1 MNLLEHAKSLSIEIL
16 VIDGLKKRASQAVL
30 FEKRAKDLSIPAEEL
45 STLEGAVR
53 VIANL
58 AIPTPLSDRSLI
70 EGLRNRIYDLQNRY
84 AIDKNVVLDPFPGEE
99 VRYVLNQ
106 PLSLVSQRVK
116 ASLLSAWRN
125 WSSSKVPDIDKDVLD
140 ILAGIVALRDSVTT
154 VRSLKAKA
162 EAICGSLPEVDG
174 DVEHLKK
181 LCEEISGLWHNLAG
195 EGIPSDVLLFLRSA
209 GNRDGAPFELLT
221 KDVLDWLVVH
231 NLRGALRIR
240 MG

>member
-1 MNLLEHAKSLSIEIL
+1 MNLLEHAKSLSIEIQ

-30 FEKRAKDLSIPAEEL
+30 FEKRAKDLSNPAEEL
-45 STLEGAVR
+45 STLEGAVG

-58 AIPTPLSDRSLI
+58 AIPTPLIDRSLI

-140 ILAGIVALRDSVTT
+140 ILAGIIALRDSVTT

-174 DVEHLKK
+174 DVENLKK
-181 LCEEISGLWHNLAG
+181 LCDEISGLWHNLAG
-195 EGIPSDVLLFLRSA
+195 EGHTFRCSSILRSA
-209 GNRDGAPFELLT
+209 GNRDGTPFELLT